1 MKLTGAAVRWNSQPR
16 LVYCHGC
23 SPCGESR
30 RSRLC
35 RQLYGSPG
43 AVGVTAVNRVDRH
56 DARAS
61 CNCSLQLQRRGSP
74 STRDFS
80 RNHAGCRVS
89 RLVSAVRPILAPFT
103 RRVFNASN
111 LQGLLCTLQLAGFC
125 HSRLKGG
132 SLQSTP
138 HVSSD
143 GVSRQQLNVTRNAAK
158 WKQVSLTSTNA
169 PENGQSLSLVSLDIK
184 FLFSSHVEKLLG
196 SIKVFEKAEQGG

>member
-1 MKLTGAAVRWNSQPR
+1 VQLSASDHICVLSKVYHRGIGRFSLPRNFRVISRFHQKRPRNSYR
-16 LVYCHGC
+16 
-23 SPCGESR
+23 
-30 RSRLC
+30 
-35 RQLYGSPG
+35 
-43 AVGVTAVNRVDRH
+43 
-56 DARAS
+56 
-61 CNCSLQLQRRGSP
+61 LQRRGSP

-89 RLVSAVRPILAPFT
+89 RLMSAVRPSLAPFT
-103 RRVFNASN
+103 RRVFNAGN
-111 LQGLLCTLQLAGFC
+111 LQGLLCTQQLAGFC

-158 WKQVSLTSTNA
+158 WKQVSFTSTNA